1 MEHTPISF
9 HHIRQR
15 LDGPLAGKYH
25 SSVLSSTASA
35 IALALAIPIDISM
48 AILGIQLIRRLGVLR
63 AESTRLEKPPHPRQV
78 LMVKAVFQD
87 RDEGGRGI
95 VAGKEIFVSVL
106 RGGLGFEEEDF
117 GRHLGWR
124 VVGLV
129 EGDVISLGVIPMRG
143 I

>member
-15 LDGPLAGKYH
+15 LDGPLASKYH
-25 SSVLSSTASA
+25 PSVLSSTAT
-35 IALALAIPIDISM
+35 ALALAIPIGISM

-63 AESTRLEKPPHPRQV
+63 RAESTRLEKPPHPGQV
-78 LMVKAVFQD
+78 RMVEAVFQD
-87 RDEGGRGI
+87 RNEGGRGI

-106 RGGLGFEEEDF
+106 RGGFGFEEEDF